1 MKRFLCALIVLVCCV
16 FAAACAAAAQETS
29 HAHVWEET
37 AVWREPTCTEAGELL
52 RICSVCSLSERIP
65 IPARGH
71 ETGDWLHDDTTHWKE
86 CTACKERQETAP
98 HHISDGVCTVCGAG
112 FGSGSQ
118 EEGHTHSYVRLEEV
132 PASCTEDGVVIMVCS
147 VCGEK
152 SAETIKAPGHE
163 TDGWEW
169 DPTLHWH
176 VCSRCGRTTDA
187 QPHSFLGGNVCTVCG
202 AERTSSGG
210 IGHTHDWDEG
220 TVTHA
225 PTCTQT
231 GTRVLTCRGCGITR
245 TVEIPAA
252 GHDFTGTYEKDGE
265 QHWRLCANGCGA
277 ASTPVPHEWQLQ
289 EVISAPTCTQ
299 GGSAR
304 YACSECGLQR
314 TESLPSG
321 EHTPG
326 DWEKDGTTH
335 TRRCTICGL
344 VLETEEHVWDTGTVT
359 QAPTCTK
366 EGVRVF
372 ACTVCGEAYDEPV
385 PVLGHEMGN
394 WTQDDEDTHSRECTR
409 GCGKRETEAHCFD
422 GNTCTVCAFTLQYTE
437 SLIFEEYKSASLEG
451 YAVAGFNGE
460 IPQEVVIPSRYE
472 GAPVVAVKSGVFRDS
487 SVRSIVLGSNIREL
501 GMDCFLGCE
510 QLTSITFGAAI
521 GAEAIDAGAFRDCAS
536 LTISVS
542 ADNASLTCRDNCLI
556 DENGTLILGGGPA
569 IPDGVTAVGEGAFY
583 GREGLSAIVLP
594 ESVRS
599 VGADAFRE
607 SEIRS
612 VTGEGVISL
621 SDRAFSGCGA
631 LETASFAG
639 AEQIGEQAF
648 YDCTALQTVLL
659 PSVGTIGRSAFG
671 GCAVLASAVLGATL
685 TQVSAEA
692 FSDCYDL
699 CIYFCGDEGMW
710 QNVIFKGDAWYE
722 PLYYDGQW
730 EYRDG
735 LPCPL

>member
-1 MKRFLCALIVLVCCV
+1 MKREIGCMTKPRIGKNARSAKNGRKSLRIIFRTEYAPS
-16 FAAACAAAAQETS
+16 AAQ
-29 HAHVWEET
+29 ALAPAARRKDIRT
-37 AVWREPTCTEAGELL
+37 AM
-52 RICSVCSLSERIP
+52 
-65 IPARGH
+65 
-71 ETGDWLHDDTTHWKE
+71 
-86 CTACKERQETAP
+86 
-98 HHISDGVCTVCGAG
+98 
-112 FGSGSQ
+112 SGSKKSPQ
-118 EEGHTHSYVRLEEV
+118 
-132 PASCTEDGVVIMVCS
+132 AEDGVVIMVCS

-265 QHWRLCANGCGA
+265 QHWRLCANGC
-277 ASTPVPHEWQLQ
+277 
-289 EVISAPTCTQ
+289 
-299 GGSAR
+299 
-304 YACSECGLQR
+304 
-314 TESLPSG
+314 
-321 EHTPG
+321 
-326 DWEKDGTTH
+326 
-335 TRRCTICGL
+335 
-344 VLETEEHVWDTGTVT
+344 LETEEHVWDTGTVT

-409 GCGKRETEAHCFD
+409 GCGKRETEAHCFA

-437 SLIFEEYKSASLEG
+437 SLIFEEYKSASFEG
-451 YAVAGFNGE
+451 YAVAGFNGGF
-460 IPQEVVIPSRYE
+460 PQEVVIPSRYE

-501 GMDCFLGCE
+501 GADCFLGCE

-536 LTISVS
+536 LTVSVS

-556 DENGTLILGGGPA
+556 DENGTLILGGGPT
-569 IPDGVTAVGEGAFY
+569 IPTGRSSWAAVRRSRTALP
-583 GREGLSAIVLP
+583 LSARA
-594 ESVRS
+594 RS
-599 VGADAFRE
+599 TDARDFP
-607 SEIRS
+607 
-612 VTGEGVISL
+612 L
-621 SDRAFSGCGA
+621 SFCRRASA
-631 LETASFAG
+631 
-639 AEQIGEQAF
+639 
-648 YDCTALQTVLL
+648 
-659 PSVGTIGRSAFG
+659 RSARTHSG
-671 GCAVLASAVLGATL
+671 RARSALSRERALSRSPTARFPDAAHWKRHPLPAPNRSESKRSTIVR
-685 TQVSAEA
+685 
-692 FSDCYDL
+692 L
-699 CIYFCGDEGMW
+699 CGPSCSRLSG
-710 QNVIFKGDAWYE
+710 
-722 PLYYDGQW
+722 
-730 EYRDG
+730 
-735 LPCPL
+735 